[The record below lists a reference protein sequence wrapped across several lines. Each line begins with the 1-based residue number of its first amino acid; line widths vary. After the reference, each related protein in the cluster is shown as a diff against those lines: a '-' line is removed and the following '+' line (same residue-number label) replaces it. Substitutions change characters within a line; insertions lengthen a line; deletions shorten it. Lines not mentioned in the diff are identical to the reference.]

1 MCILVVKKKGVDY
14 PSLEQMKNCCKANP
28 HGFSLS
34 YSYKGR
40 MRTYRTMSERD
51 FLMEFQKIAERYPC
65 EDVAMILH
73 ARIATHGT
81 ISPHNCHCFQGEG
94 LSFAHNGILPIEN
107 RGDLTDSE
115 TFFRDYFIPEYR
127 KSHQF
132 TDKVVNII
140 NNVIGSSKFAFLQPN
155 GYIHYFGNFIN
166 EDGLLFSNY
175 SYLPR
180 LKYYY

>member
-14 PSLEQMKNCCKANP
+14 PSLEQVKNCCKANP

-115 TFFRDYFIPEYR
+115 ITDGSAILDYR
-127 KSHQF
+127 KGTHAYSITFTPAKDYAAFEIMLKMKDVHQKKMKLELMY
-132 TDKVVNII
+132 TLE
-140 NNVIGSSKFAFLQPN
+140 SL
-155 GYIHYFGNFIN
+155 
-166 EDGLLFSNY
+166 
-175 SYLPR
+175 
-180 LKYYY
+180 